1 VSTTSRDPEGFSWE
15 DGLPYLLWR
24 SQNAVHRC
32 LQDAIK
38 DLGVTVTQLGLA
50 VHLHKL
56 GPLSASDLAR
66 GIHITPQSVA
76 TALARLDKIGWVDR
90 QPHPVHGRV
99 VLFNISERGLEG
111 VREGSARMA
120 AVTERVTGVMSDGG
134 AETVIRELRRILLEL
149 EGSDRPMELLW
160 PIRNAL

>member
-1 VSTTSRDPEGFSWE
+1 
-15 DGLPYLLWR
+15 
-24 SQNAVHRC
+24 VHRC
-32 LQDAIK
+32 GQEAIK

-76 TALARLDKIGWVDR
+76 TAMAQLAKIGWVER

-99 VLFNISERGLEG
+99 VLFNISERGLKG
-111 VREGSARMA
+111 VKEGSARMA
-120 AVTERVTGVMSDGG
+120 AVTERVTGVLTEGG
-134 AETVIRELRRILLEL
+134 DPLIRELRRILLEL
-149 EGSDRPMELLW
+149 EGSDRPMEALW
-160 PIRNAL
+160 PIRNS

>member
-1 VSTTSRDPEGFSWE
+1 MSSTPQTTDGFSWE
-15 DGLPYLLWR
+15 DSLPYILWR
-24 SQNAVHRC
+24 TQNAVHRC
-32 LQDAIK
+32 VQEAIK

-76 TALARLDKIGWVDR
+76 TALARLDKIGWVEH

-99 VLFNISERGLEG
+99 VLFNITERGLQG

-120 AVTERVTGVMSDGG
+120 EVTKRVTAVLSNDGPD
-134 AETVIRELRRILLEL
+134 TVIRELRRILLEL

-160 PIRNAL
+160 PIRNA

>member
-1 VSTTSRDPEGFSWE
+1 
-15 DGLPYLLWR
+15 
-24 SQNAVHRC
+24 VHRL
-32 LQDAIK
+32 LQDTIK

-76 TALARLDKIGWVDR
+76 TALKRLDAIGWVDS
-90 QPHPVHGRV
+90 QPHPVHRRV
-99 VLFNISERGLEG
+99 VLFNISQRGLDG
-111 VREGSARMA
+111 VREGSKRMA
-120 AVTERVTGVMSDGG
+120 SITERVTGVMSEGG
-134 AETVIRELRRILLEL
+134 AERVVAELRRVLLEL

-160 PIRNAL
+160 PIRNSL

>member
-1 VSTTSRDPEGFSWE
+1 MSATSDNQGGFSWE
-15 DGLPYLLWR
+15 DGLPYILWR
-24 SQNAVHRC
+24 TQNAVHRC

-76 TALARLDKIGWVDR
+76 TALARLDAIGWVDR
-90 QPHPVHGRV
+90 KPHPVHGRV
-99 VLFNISERGLEG
+99 VLFNISERGLDG

-134 AETVIRELRRILLEL
+134 AEAVVRELRRVLLEL

-160 PIRNAL
+160 PIRNTL

>member
-1 VSTTSRDPEGFSWE
+1 MSTTPDVPGGFSWE
-15 DGLPYLLWR
+15 DSLPYILWR
-24 SQNAVHRC
+24 THNAVHRSV
-32 LQDAIK
+32 QNAIS

-76 TALARLDKIGWVDR
+76 TAMARLDKIGWVDR

-99 VLFNISERGLEG
+99 VLFNISERGLDG
-111 VREGSARMA
+111 VREGTRRMA
-120 AVTERVTGVMSDGG
+120 EVTERVTAALSNDGS
-134 AETVIRELRRILLEL
+134 ETVVRELRRILLDL

-160 PIRNAL
+160 PIRNH